1 MTGAELAALSGQRN
15 VLVIRRPFAEW
26 LGHVSDALLLDQMM
40 YWQDQEGAGKAWTMT
55 EDEMADHLCMGV
67 RALAASRKRL
77 ESAGFLAVT
86 RLGIPARLH
95 YVFHSDKA
103 AEAFGE
109 HVKANGAASSAKQR
123 HWRRSR
129 AEHSIS
135 KIVEDKDVW
144 TPGAGAH
151 NPPVETPPTA
161 ATPQLAKPERGAR
174 PTKAP
179 ESGMLDAIRAMVD
192 TMEAARGYPVANY
205 ARHTRP
211 AKRLILMGHTP
222 DDVRRTVDYIKREC
236 KHLDGQPLTMETV
249 SKYVGIVAAKPK
261 AGPIPLAAIDWA
273 EVVG

>member
-26 LGHVSDALLLDQMM
+26 LGHVSDALLFDQMM

-77 ESAGFLAVT
+77 ESAGFLVVT

-135 KIVEDKDVW
+135 KTLEDKDVW
-144 TPGAGAH
+144 HPEAGAH
-151 NPPVETPPTA
+151 NMPGQTATA
-161 ATPQLAKPERGAR
+161 ADPPQLTKPERKAR
-174 PTKAP
+174 QTKKTEP
-179 ESGMLDAIRAMVD
+179 GMLDAIRAMID
-192 TMEAARGYPVANY
+192 AMEAARGYPVANY
-205 ARHTRP
+205 ARHTRA
-211 AKRLILMGHTP
+211 AKRLVKMDHTP
-222 DDVRRTVDYIKREC
+222 DDVRRTVNYIKREC
-236 KHLDGQPLTMETV
+236 KHLDGQPVTMETV
-249 SKYVGIVAAKPK
+249 SKYIGIAAAKPK
-261 AGPIPLAAIDWA
+261 GRVIPLEELDWL
-273 EVVG
+273 ELV